1 MRRGSADRAGQSG
14 RERIMREDSADRV
27 GQSGIEQIVR
37 RDGADGVGQ
46 SVIEQTTKRQKRF
59 GRFSGKGDGGEAI
72 EQSVRYP
79 SRMDWRGLCA
89 AAAGLFMMAYGIY
102 RGEMKDVF
110 EKAINICLEC
120 IGIG

>member
-59 GRFSGKGDGGEAI
+59 DRFSGKGDGGEAI

-79 SRMDWRGLCA
+79 SRMDWRGL
-89 AAAGLFMMAYGIY
+89 
-102 RGEMKDVF
+102 F